1 MPNAHSADRNRVP
14 FPCLARLILVEVLIA
29 ALAVWFLDR
38 PSDLTSSVPWVFV
51 VILLVGFAA
60 ASMQYLGP
68 RCKATRALGEAT
80 KRLPNGAGSGTAEIT
95 NAQLFGGHGLLR
107 KTWRDFREARNPPPA
122 DAPRP
127 RPGARSAVSAADFF
141 TIDTVLGP
149 GQGTLPNALP
159 GVFTAIGLL
168 GTFVGIATG
177 LGGIDLDA
185 PSEERLEAIGNLM
198 AGMSIAFLTSIV
210 GITLSV
216 WWLFEFRGAERA
228 LKSAL
233 GGFLARAGKVF
244 PVEQPHET
252 LIRIGGSVA
261 VLEGME
267 KTAEGIKGSIQQLGE
282 DLSGALENH
291 LVTYVTEPLQNLNAD
306 LGHRQIEALERMVE
320 SFQNTLVS
328 SVGERLTAFGDALR
342 AASDYQVR
350 AGAELR
356 RFFDRLDEVSDT
368 QTRLLQRTVEVADVF
383 EAGLARLVEAKEAI
397 GEAGRSARETM
408 DAARDL
414 ARECQRQLEEQEK
427 ASGAAARSWDAQVE
441 AMTHLRDEL
450 RDLTGRLTE
459 KVEEF
464 QLLSAQK
471 ISETFHLFDSEMARV
486 TDHLGGTMD
495 ELRELATRLLR
506 ATRAMPEAVGEFRD
520 ATSELAKTG
529 IVQRDSMNEG
539 IRAFEQANA
548 NLVDRMGQSLSD
560 VREAFTQLPALA
572 AEVRGGS
579 EGFGRATEKFADR
592 LESFM
597 AGTKALDERAV
608 VEIAGLID
616 AARDA
621 SRRIEASASKVMT
634 AVRALEETTHPG
646 PDVTIGAAVERPSG
660 PTESADPSPG
670 DASPGDSGPTP
681 DTASQ
686 PTAGPEPIG
695 DPGRETEPEPGP
707 PARHPVGPTPE
718 HPDEEIRPSPV
729 GTPGPGDAPVD
740 TPAEAEARSGKDPG
754 ITPDPAGGRAEGEPF
769 GGGTGSAFPEPDTAP
784 RKPPDSKDDRK
795 VKDPGSEG
803 GRLRRLLRRLQR
815 RR

>member
-14 FPCLARLILVEVLIA
+14 FPCLARLFLFEVLIA

-51 VILLVGFAA
+51 VILLAGFTA
-60 ASMQYLGP
+60 ASRQYLWP
-68 RCKATRALGEAT
+68 RRKATRALGEAT
-80 KRLPNGAGSGTAEIT
+80 KRLPNGEGSGTAEIT
-95 NAQLFGGHGLLR
+95 NAQLFGGHGPLR

-141 TIDTVLGP
+141 TIDTVLGA

-427 ASGAAARSWDAQVE
+427 VSGAAARSWDAQVE

-450 RDLTGRLTE
+450 RDHTGRLTE

-495 ELRELATRLLR
+495 ELRDLATRLLR

-579 EGFGRATEKFADR
+579 EGFGRATEKFA
-592 LESFM
+592 
-597 AGTKALDERAV
+597 
-608 VEIAGLID
+608 
-616 AARDA
+616 
-621 SRRIEASASKVMT
+621 
-634 AVRALEETTHPG
+634 
-646 PDVTIGAAVERPSG
+646 
-660 PTESADPSPG
+660 
-670 DASPGDSGPTP
+670 
-681 DTASQ
+681 
-686 PTAGPEPIG
+686 EP
-695 DPGRETEPEPGP
+695 
-707 PARHPVGPTPE
+707 
-718 HPDEEIRPSPV
+718 
-729 GTPGPGDAPVD
+729 
-740 TPAEAEARSGKDPG
+740 PG
-754 ITPDPAGGRAEGEPF
+754 IRHGGDEGVGRM
-769 GGGTGSAFPEPDTAP
+769 GGC
-784 RKPPDSKDDRK
+784 RDRGA
-795 VKDPGSEG
+795 DRCGA
-803 GRLRRLLRRLQR
+803 GRLASN
-815 RR
+815 